1 MCDGTTLINR
11 EICLPIDEETSTTDV
26 NCNSVCTSVTE
37 AASDMR
43 DDDGRLILD
52 KDIISQPLIDNL
64 SSGPTNTGVTETND
78 D

>member
-1 MCDGTTLINR
+1 
-11 EICLPIDEETSTTDV
+11 
-26 NCNSVCTSVTE
+26 
-37 AASDMR
+37 MR